1 MKIVFLLKKGLTTEL
16 VLCIINFALSEKA
29 CDFNI
34 GRGFNSVPRRSTQEA
49 EEAPLLRV

>member
-1 MKIVFLLKKGLTTEL
+1 MKKG
-16 VLCIINFALSEKA
+16 VDNALGLMYNESCVEWDDA
-29 CDFNI
+29 QFNI

>member
-1 MKIVFLLKKGLTTEL
+1 MCDMYNKKC
-16 VLCIINFALSEKA
+16 VSEKA
-29 CDFNI
+29 QTNI